1 MGKMIRAV
9 ALPRALQAAM
19 VAWTVGTLTFI
30 LTRTL
35 PGDMAYRIAAGRYGY
50 DNVDAAAAAAVRQ
63 ELGLDQSP
71 LTAYLSWLWDLLTLD
86 LGRDMVSNEPVWSEI
101 SHQVGHSL
109 ILAVVAIGFAVLL
122 GPALGVVAGLRRG
135 GWFDHASLAAA
146 TALRSVPPFILGIGL
161 IIVVAVKLRWLPAA
175 GHGGFAHA
183 ILPGLALALG
193 LAAVSSRV
201 TRNAAVAVVRAPFFA
216 FARTK
221 GLDQATAFRRHGLR
235 NVSVPVV
242 AYFGVQMIYL
252 IEGVVVVE
260 SLFAWPGIGH
270 ALVHAIVARNVPM
283 IQGTAL
289 VMGLM
294 FVALNAAVD
303 GICWGLDPRRRAS

>member
-9 ALPRALQAAM
+9 MLPRALQAAM
-19 VAWTVGTLTFI
+19 VAWTVGTLTFV

-63 ELGLDQSP
+63 ELGLDRP
-71 LTAYLSWLWDLLTLD
+71 PFMAYLSWLWDLLTFD
-86 LGRDMVSNEPVWSEI
+86 LGRDMVSNEPVWAEV

-109 ILAVVAIGFAVLL
+109 ILAVVAVAFALLL
-122 GPALGVVAGLRRG
+122 GPVLGVVAGLRRG
-135 GWFDHASLAAA
+135 GAVDHASLAFS

-161 IIVVAVKLRWLPAA
+161 IIVVAVELRWLPAA
-175 GHGGFAHA
+175 GHSGFAHA
-183 ILPGLALALG
+183 ILPGLSLALG

-201 TRNAAVAVVRAPFFA
+201 TRNAVVAVARSPFFA

-221 GLDQATAFRRHGLR
+221 GLDEATAFRRHGMR

-242 AYFGVQMIYL
+242 AYFGVQLIYL

-294 FVALNAAVD
+294 FVLLNAVVD